1 MEREIG
7 VAYGAADDTGAGY
20 ATRITYVIGPDGK
33 IVQAHPK
40 VSVKGHPKEILTSL

>member
-1 MEREIG
+1 VKREIG
-7 VAYGAADDTGAGY
+7 VAYGATDDASAGN

-40 VSVKGHPKEILTSL
+40 VSVKGHPREILGLL